1 MNGTDGHGSP
11 EFGADGHSRLIGGD
25 FETETRHAH
34 QSQSENIKGQQL
46 DLPGELQG
54 HHGHSIHRQI
64 PSRTC
69 ASERSKSSNHLHQR
83 TSSEACDAFP
93 NAYSRDQICCRSGE
107 ASPFRGTEGYE
118 ELNCAQRFFC
128 PTFSCALPNEGS
140 NNLGIDQA
148 TDPQTESGAET
159 PSTPPANYENNS
171 CHDKH
176 SSASSQKPGSRGS
189 SATPV
194 STPASGFSS
203 SESAER
209 DAGAFA
215 ESSDEDAFFG
225 VVGGSVPGKHYR
237 CVVLR
242 RAIETM
248 PTDTTLRSE
257 INDRDDG
264 RSSGA
269 SICEATSTSRD
280 ADRDLAE
287 TLTKPSFPF
296 QDLCEKNIR
305 LGLFEDHQER
315 YVDDVC
321 LDQSGRSLEIFP
333 NSTTDYD
340 DWALHH
346 RELPRQSF
354 SNIVANAHPPN
365 EKVSQEVQTRL
376 PERGSNA
383 SVQISK
389 ATADVKTQTK
399 RADRCQRGVQCGL
412 TKKLA
417 SFAYEELVN
426 QHRQVQYQ
434 LETTVATVRVLSE
447 QLRDAQRHKQSGL
460 QRLEESLL
468 FAEELQ
474 GLLEKRT
481 SALSTVRA
489 DLEEQKETLQRLT
502 AEQQTFARIQQ
513 SEKENTDREHHL
525 VVSALQAQ
533 LKHTVAQLEQAE
545 EEKRLEVS
553 REVRKTLAAKEHAE
567 KLDQQYT
574 AELRHLQA
582 RYKEGDEAIKQA
594 REEINFLRG
603 ELRERESQH
612 ARALHDTEL
621 QKDAER
627 VHLEATQMATTLSI
641 ERELLHRSLELD
653 RLRAKLVRFEQRLNS
668 VQKEHLLEVQ
678 GLKQSH
684 QEKLQQMLLEHR
696 RALDSQE
703 RYAQQLR
710 EMVAMGK
717 EDLASEKE
725 FQRQLW
731 TDKTARLQSD
741 LEQANA
747 RDRQSA
753 KTIAAL
759 KLSAESYKKL
769 AGELQSELQD
779 KIARGH
785 HREAELAI
793 LRCDREELLHTLQ
806 TSAAE
811 YRAFREEATMMK
823 MKLLSAI
830 DDKEETLRQAEARLV
845 DELTV
850 LQADMAQPAA
860 NSESCTHA
868 TAQATRE
875 SNRGPETS
883 HQIMCV

>member
-1 MNGTDGHGSP
+1 MNDTDGHGSP
-11 EFGADGHSRLIGGD
+11 QFGADGHSRLIGGD
-25 FETETRHAH
+25 FESETQHAYRN
-34 QSQSENIKGQQL
+34 QSENIKGQQL
-46 DLPGELQG
+46 DLPGALQG
-54 HHGHSIHRQI
+54 HHSHSIHRQI

-69 ASERSKSSNHLHQR
+69 ASEWSKSSNHLRQR
-83 TSSEACDAFP
+83 TPSEACDAFS
-93 NAYSRDQICCRSGE
+93 NAYSGDQISCRSGE
-107 ASPFRGTEGYE
+107 ANPFRGTEGHE

-128 PTFSCALPNEGS
+128 PTFSCVLSNEGS
-140 NNLGIDQA
+140 NNVGIDQA
-148 TDPQTESGAET
+148 IDPRTDSGAET
-159 PSTPPANYENNS
+159 PSSLPANYESNR
-171 CHDKH
+171 CRDRH

-209 DAGAFA
+209 DAGAVA
-215 ESSDEDAFFG
+215 ESSDEGAFFG
-225 VVGGSVPGKHYR
+225 FVGGSVPGKRYP

-242 RAIETM
+242 RAVETM
-248 PTDTTLRSE
+248 PTGTTLSCE

-264 RSSGA
+264 PSSEA
-269 SICEATSTSRD
+269 SIFEPTSTSKD
-280 ADRDLAE
+280 ADRELAE

-296 QDLCEKNIR
+296 QNLCEENAR

-315 YVDDVC
+315 YVEDVC
-321 LDQSGRSLEIFP
+321 LDQSGRSMEIFP
-333 NSTTDYD
+333 NSMTDYD
-340 DWALHH
+340 DWELHH
-346 RELPRQSF
+346 RELPRQIF

-365 EKVSQEVQTRL
+365 EKVSQEVQTRF

-383 SVQISK
+383 SVQTSK

-417 SFAYEELVN
+417 SFAYEELAN

-434 LETTVATVRVLSE
+434 LETTVATVRMLSE
-447 QLRDAQRHKQSGL
+447 HLRDAQRHKQSCL
-460 QRLEESLL
+460 QRLEESQL

-474 GLLEKRT
+474 GLLEKST

-489 DLEEQKETLQRLT
+489 DLEEQKETLQRQT
-502 AEQQTFARIQQ
+502 AEQQAFARVQQ
-513 SEKENTDREHHL
+513 SEKESSDREHQL
-525 VVSALQAQ
+525 MVSALQAQ

-582 RYKEGDEAIKQA
+582 RYKEDDEAIKQA
-594 REEINFLRG
+594 REEIHILRR

-612 ARALHDTEL
+612 ARALHDTER

-627 VHLEATQMATTLSI
+627 VHLEATQNATVLSI
-641 ERELLHRSLELD
+641 EKELLHRSLEID
-653 RLRAKLVRFEQRLNS
+653 RLRVKLVSFEQRLNS

-678 GLKQSH
+678 VLKRSH

-710 EMVAMGK
+710 EIAAMGK

-725 FQRQLW
+725 LQRQLW
-731 TDKTARLQSD
+731 TDRTTRLQSD

-779 KIARGH
+779 KIAAER

-793 LRCDREELLHTLQ
+793 LRCDREELLQTLQ

-823 MKLLSAI
+823 IKLLSAI

-868 TAQATRE
+868 TAQATCQ
-875 SNRGPETS
+875 SNKGPVSRRKKT
-883 HQIMCV
+883 